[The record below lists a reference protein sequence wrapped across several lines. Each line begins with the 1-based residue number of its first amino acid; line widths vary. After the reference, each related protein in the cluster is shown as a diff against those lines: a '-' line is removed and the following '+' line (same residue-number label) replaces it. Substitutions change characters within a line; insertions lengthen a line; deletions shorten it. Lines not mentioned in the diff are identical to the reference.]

1 MTRAL
6 VLFLLI
12 FALALPVSVDA
23 QSSRRR
29 RSTGGPTRLKSKLNT
44 VREKKNQLRQEL
56 KRTKAAAVEVKED
69 IHVVDA
75 RLERIEDELD
85 RTTAKLSDNQS
96 EQRALA
102 TRLDGMNKRLAEVRQ
117 QVRKR
122 LRRVYLRNDGN
133 VVSALVGTSNVSDLL
148 SRQQVAEAVVRRD
161 RKMFDEYRRIMAD
174 VERRKK
180 RKDQL
185 VSEIRDLKGR
195 QLNHQ
200 GRLKDTRND
209 KKELLDDL
217 RSKQERIR
225 RAIAQFDAEE
235 SNIVAQIAAF
245 ARRPRRAGSKPL
257 PPMVGRFQRPANGP
271 ITSGF
276 GMRYHPILHYNRM
289 HKGVDIGAPSGS
301 AIYAA
306 ADGEVISARYSSS
319 YGNVIILAHGSGLTT
334 VYAHCSRI
342 SVSVGQA
349 VRRGQR
355 IGSVGSTGLA
365 KGPHL
370 HWEVYQ
376 NGRAVNP
383 LGR

>member
-1 MTRAL
+1 MTRAF
-6 VLFLLI
+6 VLLLLI
-12 FALALPVSVDA
+12 LSLALPVSVDA

-29 RSTGGPTRLKSKLNT
+29 GTSVAPPRLRSKLNT
-44 VREKKNQLRQEL
+44 VRERKAQLRQEL
-56 KRTKAAAVEVKED
+56 KRTRAAAVEVKED

-85 RTTAKLSDNQS
+85 RTTSQLSDNQS

-102 TRLDGMNKRLAEVRQ
+102 QRLNAMNKRLAEVRQ

-161 RKMFDEYRRIMAD
+161 RKMFDEYRRIMDD

-195 QLNHQ
+195 QINHQ
-200 GRLKDTRND
+200 VRLKDSRND

-217 RSKQERIR
+217 RSKQDRIR

-235 SNIVAQIAAF
+235 ANIVSQIAAF
-245 ARRPRRAGSKPL
+245 ARRPRRAGARPL

-271 ITSGF
+271 ITSTF

-342 SVSVGQA
+342 SVSVGQS

>member
-1 MTRAL
+1 MTRAAFT
-6 VLFLLI
+6 LFLV
-12 FALALPVSVDA
+12 FVLALPISVEA
-23 QSSRRR
+23 QSRRR
-29 RSTGGPTRLKSKLNT
+29 SSSQPTRLKSKLNT
-44 VREKKNQLRQEL
+44 VRDQKAKLRQEL
-56 KRTKAAAVEVKED
+56 KRTRAAAVEVKED

-96 EQRALA
+96 EQRALQQ
-102 TRLDGMNKRLAEVRQ
+102 RLQGMNKRLEAVRQ

-122 LRRVYLRNDGN
+122 IRGMYLRNDGN
-133 VVSALVGTSNVSDLL
+133 VVSALVGTSNVSDLM
-148 SRQQVAEAVVRRD
+148 SKQQISEAIVRRD
-161 RKMFDEYRRIMAD
+161 RLMFDEYRRIMAD
-174 VERRKK
+174 VARRKQ

-185 VSEIRDLKGR
+185 VAEIRGLKGR
-195 QLNHQ
+195 QVQHQ
-200 GRLKDTRND
+200 NKLQVSRSD

-225 RAIAQFDAEE
+225 RAIRQFDAEE
-235 SNIVAQIAAF
+235 ANIVSQIAAF
-245 ARRPRRAGSKPL
+245 ARRPRRAGSRPL

-271 ITSGF
+271 ITSSF
-276 GMRYHPILHYNRM
+276 GMRYHPILHYKRM

-342 SVSVGQA
+342 SVRVGQSI
-349 VRRGQR
+349 RRGQR

-376 NGRAVNP
+376 NGRAINP

>member
-1 MTRAL
+1 MTRPA
-6 VLFLLI
+6 
-12 FALALPVSVDA
+12 FALILACLVALPAPLEA
-23 QSSRRR
+23 QS
-29 RSTGGPTRLKSKLNT
+29 RSSSAPKRLRSKLSN
-44 VREKKNQLRQEL
+44 VRDKKNQLRQEL
-56 KRTKAAAVEVKED
+56 KRTRAAAKEVKED

-96 EQRALA
+96 EQRALGQ
-102 TRLDGMNKRLAEVRQ
+102 RLQGMNKRLEQVRQ

-122 LRRVYLRNDGN
+122 IRRMYLRNDGN
-133 VVSALVGTSNVSDLL
+133 AVSAFVGTTNVSDLM
-148 SRQQVAEAVVRRD
+148 SKQQIAEAVVRRD
-161 RKMFDEYRRIMAD
+161 RLMFDEYRRIMAD
-174 VERRKK
+174 VAKRKQ

-195 QLNHQ
+195 QVRHQ
-200 GRLKDTRND
+200 NNLQSSRED

-225 RAIAQFDAEE
+225 RAIRQFDEE
-235 SNIVAQIAAF
+235 EANIVSQIAAF
-245 ARRPRRAGSKPL
+245 ARRPRRAGSRPL

-276 GMRYHPILHYNRM
+276 GMRYHPILHYKRM

-342 SVSVGQA
+342 SVRVGQS

-355 IGSVGSTGLA
+355 IGSVGATGLA

>member
-1 MTRAL
+1 MTRPA
-6 VLFLLI
+6 
-12 FALALPVSVDA
+12 FALILACLIALPAPLEA
-23 QSSRRR
+23 QSR
-29 RSTGGPTRLKSKLNT
+29 RSSQPTRLKSKLNT
-44 VREKKNQLRQEL
+44 VRDKKNQLRQEL
-56 KRTKAAAVEVKED
+56 KRTKAAAKEVKED

-75 RLERIEDELD
+75 RLERIEDDLD

-102 TRLDGMNKRLAEVRQ
+102 RRLGAMNKRLEEVRQ

-122 LRRVYLRNDGN
+122 IRRMYLRNDGN
-133 VVSALVGTSNVSDLL
+133 VVSAFVGTSNVSDLM
-148 SRQQVAEAVVRRD
+148 SKQQIAEAVVRRD
-161 RKMFDEYRRIMAD
+161 RLMFDEYRRIMTD
-174 VERRKK
+174 VAKRKQ

-195 QLNHQ
+195 QVRYQNNLQ
-200 GRLKDTRND
+200 SSRTD

-217 RSKQERIR
+217 RGKQERIR
-225 RAIAQFDAEE
+225 RAIRQFDQEE
-235 SNIVAQIAAF
+235 ANIVSQIAAF
-245 ARRPRRAGSKPL
+245 ARRPRRAGARPL
-257 PPMVGRFQRPANGP
+257 PPMVGRFLRPANGP
-271 ITSGF
+271 VTSGF
-276 GMRYHPILHYNRM
+276 GMRMHPILRYKRM
-289 HKGVDIGAPSGS
+289 HKGVDIGARSGS
-301 AIYAA
+301 PIYAA

-342 SVSVGQA
+342 SVRVGQT

-355 IGSVGSTGLA
+355 IGSVGATGLA

-376 NGRAVNP
+376 NGRAINP
-383 LGR
+383 MGR

>member
-1 MTRAL
+1 MTRPAVL
-6 VLFLLI
+6 LFLFLL
-12 FALALPVSVDA
+12 ALPPVTAEA
-23 QSSRRR
+23 QSRRR
-29 RSTGGPTRLKSKLNT
+29 RTVPQPTRLKSKLSN
-44 VREKKNQLRQEL
+44 VRAEKNRLRQEL
-56 KRTKAAAVEVKED
+56 KRTKAAAVEVKES

-85 RTTAKLSDNQS
+85 RTTSRLSDNQS
-96 EQRALA
+96 EQRALSR
-102 TRLDGMNKRLAEVRQ
+102 RLEDMNKRLAQVRE

-122 LRRVYLRNDGN
+122 LRRMYLRNEGGY
-133 VVSALVGTSNVSDLL
+133 VSALVGTNNVSDLL
-148 SRQQVAEAVVRRD
+148 ARQQIAEAIVRRD
-161 RKMFDEYRRIMAD
+161 RRMFDEYRRIMAD
-174 VERRKK
+174 VAMRKRRKD
-180 RKDQL
+180 RL
-185 VSEIRDLKGR
+185 VAEIRDLKGR
-195 QLNHQ
+195 QVQHHN
-200 GRLKDTRND
+200 RLEDTRSD

-225 RAIAQFDAEE
+225 RAIAQFEADEA
-235 SNIVAQIAAF
+235 SIISQIAAY
-245 ARRPRRAGSKPL
+245 ARRPRRPGSRPL
-257 PPMVGRFQRPANGP
+257 PAMVGRFLRPANGP

-276 GMRYHPILHYNRM
+276 GMRYHPILNYRRM

-301 AIYAA
+301 PIYAA

-319 YGNVIILAHGSGLTT
+319 YGNVIILAHGGGLTT

-342 SVSVGQA
+342 SVSVGQS

-355 IGSVGSTGLA
+355 IGSVGATGLA
-365 KGPHL
+365 KGAHL